1 MSMIN
6 LLRSVN
12 RLNKKMMKSIKI
24 LKKKK
29 QFKSLLT
36 FKKN

>member
-1 MSMIN
+1 MLMTN
-6 LLRSVN
+6 LMRSAN
-12 RLNKKMMKSIKI
+12 RLNKKMMKSIER

-29 QFKSLLT
+29 LFKSLLN